1 MSTQVK
7 NPNILL
13 ATQVNELTKEISKL
27 KNQEFMQVFARP
39 WKFIWF
45 SFLKGLMIGFGS
57 VLGASVLVAIFI
69 YVLAQI
75 RLVPVL
81 GDFVQDVIDQIQIR
95 QEVQQKN
102 LNTENFP
109 QKTDSQPGSD
119 QASGTSTSQNP
130 NSEIP
135 PKPNP

>member
-1 MSTQVK
+1 MATSGK
-7 NPNILL
+7 NPNIAL
-13 ATQVNELTKEISKL
+13 AAQVNELTKEISKL

-69 YVLAQI
+69 YILAQI

-81 GDFVQDVIDQIQIR
+81 GDFVQDVIDRIEIR
-95 QEVQQKN
+95 QESEIKNPQQN
-102 LNTENFP
+102 LP
-109 QKTDSQPGSD
+109 
-119 QASGTSTSQNP
+119 QNP
-130 NSEIP
+130 PQNFQTDIKSP
-135 PKPNP
+135 TKSNP

>member
-1 MSTQVK
+1 MPTHSK
-7 NPNILL
+7 NPNLAL
-13 ATQVNELTKEISKL
+13 ATQVNELTKEIGKL

-57 VLGASVLVAIFI
+57 VLGASVLVAVFI

-81 GDFVQDVIDQIQIR
+81 GDFVQDVIDQIQIK

-102 LNTENFP
+102 PNTENFP
-109 QKTDSQPGSD
+109 QDSNSQIQQSPGTTAKIPLNS
-119 QASGTSTSQNP
+119 NP
-130 NSEIP
+130 
-135 PKPNP
+135 

>member
-1 MSTQVK
+1 MTTHPK
-7 NPNILL
+7 NPNIAL

-57 VLGASVLVAIFI
+57 VLGASVLVAVFI

-95 QEVQQKN
+95 QESEV
-102 LNTENFP
+102 ENP
-109 QKTDSQPGSD
+109 
-119 QASGTSTSQNP
+119 SQNFDF
-130 NSEIP
+130 NSSQ
-135 PKPNP
+135 KSNP